1 MTDQNPKNE
10 MNIDMMPIS
19 AGVYRRVT
27 TGMAIAVIAWAAAV
41 LLARAMTLL
50 PIPLLG
56 KNRVSLETMALITCL
71 LDHGPTDLFDYPGL
85 GFPV

>member
-1 MTDQNPKNE
+1 
-10 MNIDMMPIS
+10 
-19 AGVYRRVT
+19 
-27 TGMAIAVIAWAAAV
+27 
-41 LLARAMTLL
+41 MTLL